1 MYDERIEGL
10 INAALA
16 DGELTEKEKQILFK
30 NAQAQGI
37 DLDEFEM
44 VLDARLVE
52 LKKQQASRSQ
62 QHELEMAK
70 AKASAQQ
77 SAPKSDKFGDVR
89 KCPAC
94 GAILQSFQTKCDE
107 CGYEFKNVG
116 SVNSAQK
123 LFDLLQASELRKSER
138 RAARDNR
145 SNMSKVVDGLL
156 GTGASYDN
164 YEEQATIIRN
174 FPVPNATEDLLE
186 LLAMATSNAYDNDG
200 FVGSKEEV
208 WLQKAD
214 QIYQKVIV
222 CAANDK
228 PMLEKATRMVAS
240 LMKRLPDG
248 RYKNFTNIPTEMKD
262 LIDEDQ
268 KADSKRR
275 KEKVLALVKK
285 YGIIGGPCLLLG
297 IILMAIGSAADSDA
311 CNQIGA
317 LLFLAGCVVAWLGW
331 KAWKKLKASTFF

>member
-52 LKKQQASRSQ
+52 LKRQQAKQ
-62 QHELEMAK
+62 LEKTAV
-70 AKASAQQ
+70 QQ

-145 SNMSKVVDGLL
+145 SSISKVVDGLM

-174 FPVPNATEDLLE
+174 FPVPNTTEDLLE

-200 FVGSKEEV
+200 VVGLKEEV

-240 LMKRLPDG
+240 LMKRLPDE
-248 RYKNFTNIPTEMKD
+248 RYKKFTNIPTEMKD
-262 LIDEDQ
+262 LIDEDL

-275 KEKVLALVKK
+275 RDKVLALVKK
-285 YGIIGGPCLLLG
+285 YGIISGPCLLLG
-297 IILMAIGSAADSDA
+297 IILMAIGSAADSEA
-311 CNQIGA
+311 CNSIGC
-317 LLFLAGCVVAWLGW
+317 LLFIAGCVVAWLGW